1 VDPAPFIRGAA
12 FPAAGNVAYP
22 RAKPDD
28 RLPRDTW
35 NMASIPAGVRIDIVG
50 LADAVVEITYRT
62 AEDNSG
68 YRPERGK
75 RFETWVENE
84 MVDWAEAVHDTDE
97 NRVRIRPG
105 VIYLP
110 EWMKPTVLGVEAVE
124 GEISPAPRGPKW
136 IAYGDSVLEGWVA
149 TSPALA
155 WPMVAARDHGLD
167 VVNMGYAGSARGEIV
182 SAEHICELDADV
194 ISITHGTNCWT
205 RTPHSAA
212 QMAANTD
219 AFLDVLRR
227 GHPDTPLV
235 VASPIVRPDAEDTP
249 NVLGATL
256 ADLRHAMESVVEER
270 IAGGDEQ
277 LQLVH
282 GLPIVPV
289 EQLADGIHPN
299 DAGHQA
305 LAEVVGPAVAAAA
318 LRKR

>member
-12 FPAAGNVAYP
+12 FPAAGHVAYP

-35 NMASIPAGVRIDIVG
+35 NMASVPAGVRLDIVG
-50 LADAVVEITYRT
+50 LAHDVVDIIYRT
-62 AEDNSG
+62 AEDNAG

-75 RFETWVENE
+75 RFETWVENAL
-84 MVDWAEAVHDTDE
+84 VDSAEAVHDTDE
-97 NRVRIRPG
+97 ASVRLRPG
-105 VIYLP
+105 VIYFP
-110 EWMKPTVLGVEAVE
+110 EWMKPTILGIEPIDCEV
-124 GEISPAPRGPKW
+124 SPAPRGPKW

-182 SAEHICELDADV
+182 SAEHISELEADV

-205 RTPHSAA
+205 RTPHSVE
-212 QMAANTD
+212 QMAVNTR
-219 AFLDVLRR
+219 AFLDVVRL
-227 GHPDTPLV
+227 GHPETPIV

-256 ADLRHAMESVVEER
+256 VDLRQAMESVVEER
-270 IAGGDEQ
+270 IAAGDEH
-277 LQLVH
+277 LELVY
-282 GLPIVPV
+282 GLPIVPID
-289 EQLADGIHPN
+289 QLADGIHPN

-305 LAEVVGPAVAAAA
+305 LADAVGPAAAAA
-318 LRKR
+318 AARKG